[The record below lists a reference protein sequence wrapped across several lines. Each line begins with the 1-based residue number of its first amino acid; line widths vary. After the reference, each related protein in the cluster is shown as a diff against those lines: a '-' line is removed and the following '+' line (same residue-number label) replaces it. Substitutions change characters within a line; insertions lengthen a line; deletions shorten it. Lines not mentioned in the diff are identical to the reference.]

1 MSNAL
6 TIRFSSLGN
15 RETASNWSF
24 RSFDGSTLCLSVISM
39 KGKTFFVLNVMG
51 QLIAGSSNQTSQ
63 TLQIS
68 YLTNSH
74 GGSLRINTD
83 ANGAVV

>member
-1 MSNAL
+1 
-6 TIRFSSLGN
+6 
-15 RETASNWSF
+15 
-24 RSFDGSTLCLSVISM
+24 M
-39 KGKTFFVLNVMG
+39 KEKTFFVLNVMG

-63 TLQIS
+63 TLRIS